1 MVPGEVCM
9 GSAERRNRRDKKK
22 PALSMQKSAEAIV
35 PRKLGKGGTKAA
47 GVTGERRT
55 VWGKQKTP
63 GTVTA
68 RGQIARNAK
77 ETRESRVRRNR
88 KAEKRK
94 SESRDCWKQYWTGR
108 I

>member
-55 VWGKQKTP
+55 V
-63 GTVTA
+63 
-68 RGQIARNAK
+68 
-77 ETRESRVRRNR
+77 
-88 KAEKRK
+88 
-94 SESRDCWKQYWTGR
+94 
-108 I
+108 